1 MQFGKIV
8 IGILAIIL
16 AVGYLLSG
24 LNLISEINLGNS
36 AQLNF
41 LLGLGVFIPMW
52 IFLLRKRHF
61 FSTFEHEFTH
71 LLVGLLF
78 FKKPAKF
85 TATES
90 EGGVTSMYGGNF
102 LITLA
107 PYFLPTFVYLILPL
121 SFMLKASF
129 IPYYFATLG
138 FLTCYHLLSSI
149 QEFGYYQ
156 SDIYKTGK
164 LFSTI
169 FLIFAN
175 ILCYG
180 IILAFVLGGFKLT
193 GKFITGGVVELIDLV
208 VGLIGKD

>member
-1 MQFGKIV
+1 MRFGKML
-8 IGILAIIL
+8 IGFLAILL

-24 LNLISEINLGNS
+24 LNLIPEIDLSES

-41 LLGLGVFIPMW
+41 LIGIVVFIPLW
-52 IFLLRKRHF
+52 IIVLRKRHF

-78 FKKPAKF
+78 FKKPDGF
-85 TATES
+85 TATET
-90 EGGVTSMYGGNF
+90 EGGVTSMYGSNF

-107 PYFLPTFVYLILPL
+107 PYFLPTFAYLILPL

-129 IPYYFATLG
+129 MPYYFATLG

-156 SDIYKTGK
+156 SDITKTGK
-164 LFSTI
+164 IFSTI
-169 FLIFAN
+169 FLFFAN
-175 ILCYG
+175 ILSYG

-193 GKFITGGVVELIDLV
+193 GKFISGGVVELIDLV
-208 VGLIGKD
+208 IGLIGKG